1 MPTIRPDIASIGPY
15 VPGKSID
22 EVAAEIGMAPDEI
35 VKLASNESPDGPF
48 PGVIEAATK
57 ALFEASRYPDDD
69 LRELSTAVSDFLGVP
84 ADHLWFGSGS
94 VGLIGHLATSVG
106 GPGTSAVY
114 AWPSFVMYRIATRL
128 AMSEAIEVPLDE
140 NYVHDLD
147 AIAEA
152 LRPDTTVVYLCNPN
166 NPSGTVVGADVMSDF
181 VDSVPESTL
190 VVIDEAY
197 HDYVTDERYAS
208 AIPEALG
215 RPNVLVLRTFSKIFA
230 LAGHRVGYAVGLP
243 VTITE
248 LRKAQPPFTV
258 GQVAQAAAT
267 ASLRDGA
274 ELERRRTANA
284 DARHQLQGVLA
295 ERSLPHADS
304 QANFVYFEL
313 PIAASEAASLF
324 MRRGVIVRPMSAG
337 WLRVTIGSGEE
348 NRRFVEALDEVL
360 AQHSGGL
367 GVAPQI

>member
-1 MPTIRPDIASIGPY
+1 MPTIRPDVAALGPY
-15 VPGKSID
+15 VPGRSIE

-57 ALFEASRYPDDD
+57 ALARSSRYPDED
-69 LRELSTAVSDFLGVP
+69 LRDLSSALSEFLGVP
-84 ADHLWFGSGS
+84 ADHLWFGAGS
-94 VGLIGHLATSVG
+94 VGLIGHLAAAVG

-114 AWPSFVMYRIATRL
+114 AWPSFIMYRIATRL
-128 AMSEAIEVPLDE
+128 AMSEGIEVPLDE
-140 NYVHDLD
+140 DLVHDLD
-147 AIAEA
+147 AIGEA
-152 LRPDTTVVYLCNPN
+152 MRPDTTVVYLCNPN
-166 NPSGTVVGADVMSDF
+166 NPSGTIVASEAVSAF
-181 VDSVPESTL
+181 VASMPETTL

-197 HDYVTDERYAS
+197 HDYVTDERYHT
-208 AIPEALG
+208 AIPEAMQ

-230 LAGHRVGYAVGLP
+230 LAGHRVGYAVGQP
-243 VTITE
+243 GTIAE

-274 ELERRRTANA
+274 ELERRKAANA
-284 DARHQLQGVLA
+284 SARHQLQGMLA

-313 PIAASEAASLF
+313 PIVAAESANLF
-324 MRRGVIVRPMSAG
+324 IHQGVIVRPMSGG
-337 WLRVTIGSGEE
+337 WLRVTIGSEEE
-348 NRRFVEALDEVL
+348 NRRFVEALDVIL
-360 AQHSGGL
+360 TSH
-367 GVAPQI
+367 